1 MHLVA
6 PSLLALLAAPPEP
19 GAAAAWL
26 QPALMLLCVAAAAA
40 WLTAR
45 WLIRR
50 RSGCA
55 GDCSRCTAH
64 GADTVPGASEPGA
77 CRRPPPSG
85 VRPEGLRVL
94 QGPGSS
100 SSLRGSSALRGSS
113 SPLRGSSPLGGPA
126 NLPPSSSV

>member
-6 PSLLALLAAPPEP
+6 PSLSLLARLGPPPEP
-19 GAAAAWL
+19 GPSWQVWL
-26 QPALMLLCVAAAAA
+26 QPALMLACVAAATA

-64 GADTVPGASEPGA
+64 GAETEPGPGA
-77 CRRPPPSG
+77 CGRLPPSG
-85 VRPEGLRVL
+85 VRPAGLRVL
-94 QGPGSS
+94 QGP
-100 SSLRGSSALRGSS
+100 R
-113 SPLRGSSPLGGPA
+113 
-126 NLPPSSSV
+126 